1 MPRRKPGLPAGRKS
15 LSERIAEGMA
25 EIDAQREKTRQTMA
39 GKSVPG
45 GAEVEVDE
53 GGRRRAVIDERTG
66 REQSR
71 EDAPIFSTVHV
82 AQVANKPDDPRNY
95 GQGPSASTRLCSH
108 KFVVDQPMMDLY
120 GAKMGYALVRF
131 HKSGSRGTDWVYG
144 PMDVAVYEAFARS
157 NSKGHFI
164 NTTLNGYG
172 YRPASDTPY
181 GAEFADFSTPSG
193 TDAAGIRL

>member
-1 MPRRKPGLPAGRKS
+1 MARRTPGLPAGRKS
-15 LSERIAEGMA
+15 LTERINESMA
-25 EIDAQREKTRQTMA
+25 EIDAQREKVRQTIQ

-45 GAEVEVDE
+45 GAQVDERGRAVVDE
-53 GGRRRAVIDERTG
+53 GTG
-66 REQSR
+66 REISR
-71 EDAPIFSTVHV
+71 EDLPLFSTVHV
-82 AQVANKPDDPRNY
+82 AQIANKPDDPNNY

-131 HKSGSRGTDWVYG
+131 HKPGRKGTDWVYG
-144 PMDVAVYEAFARS
+144 PMDVSVYEAFARS

-172 YRPASDTPY
+172 YRPANQTPY
-181 GAEFADFSTPSG
+181 GSEFSDFSPPSG